1 MVGTDRQS
9 GGVSAEKG
17 EKRVILSFTC
27 NGLTRKIQRLENAVV
42 AVRQDSNV
50 DTVRMIFRPEEFNNI
65 SLATVSVKFLYVD
78 TNGEIKAYPSG
89 TTPDGGVYVAD
100 WELTD
105 DVVDDAGY
113 INFAVKLAVVNG
125 DTIEKQWFSIPDSFR
140 VYDSVDDTNNPPGE
154 TAAEQ
159 ATNAEKIAQLQS
171 QLGTAT
177 SELSSLTST
186 VATQGAALDTL
197 NTNSMTNSSRTC
209 EDCNTA
215 TSVGSYRIPQLSTCA
230 NTPGYPWSTSFAGEL
245 LVYYRGT
252 PSCVFQT
259 LYVYVTGSNDA
270 PWIYHRQQT
279 GSDSWS
285 AWYKAPTRAEI
296 DMLTENL
303 GGVIF
308 TGKFSVTSSGKTLT
322 VPNNYRG
329 VIYITNA
336 NVADCGEYFVV
347 ASSNGSVRYKA
358 VTASEGL
365 KISTATNALTLTAEE
380 NATFSCICLNIAY
393 QMQPAE

>member
-27 NGLTRKIQRLENAVV
+27 NGLTRRIQRLENAVV

-50 DTVRMIFRPEEFNNI
+50 DTVRMIFRPEEYNNI
-65 SLATVSVKFLYVD
+65 NLASVSVKFLYVD
-78 TNGEIKAYPSG
+78 TDGEIKAYQTG

-125 DTIEKQWFSIPDSFR
+125 DTVEKQWFSIPDTFR

-177 SELSSLTST
+177 SELASLTST
-186 VATQGAALDTL
+186 VALQGAALDTIGANYKNLGASTAIPSNSDL
-197 NTNSMTNSSRTC
+197 NNYTTP
-209 EDCNTA
+209 
-215 TSVGSYRIPQLSTCA
+215 GSYSAQS
-230 NTPGYPWSTSFAGEL
+230 NTIAATITNAPITRAF
-245 LVYYRGT
+245 
-252 PSCVFQT
+252 T
-259 LYVYVTGSNDA
+259 LDVENALGLAS
-270 PWIYHRQQT
+270 
-279 GSDSWS
+279 S
-285 AWYKAPTRAEI
+285 AWRRQVLRAGATPDDVYQRFTGGNTWSDWEKVPTRAEV
-296 DMLTENL
+296 DTLNL
-303 GGVIF
+303 KVSDSTQIRSGSFNDLVD
-308 TGKFSVTSSGKTLT
+308 TG
-322 VPNNYRG
+322 Y
-329 VIYITNA
+329 
-336 NVADCGEYFVV
+336 YFVYPEV
-347 ASSNGSVRYKA
+347 ANSPDGGTTYYWRVKVENYSGAQNQYANRNGSSDLYLRYKA
-358 VTASEGL
+358 NNVWSVWIKL
-365 KISTATNALTLTAEE
+365 
-380 NATFSCICLNIAY
+380 F
-393 QMQPAE
+393 